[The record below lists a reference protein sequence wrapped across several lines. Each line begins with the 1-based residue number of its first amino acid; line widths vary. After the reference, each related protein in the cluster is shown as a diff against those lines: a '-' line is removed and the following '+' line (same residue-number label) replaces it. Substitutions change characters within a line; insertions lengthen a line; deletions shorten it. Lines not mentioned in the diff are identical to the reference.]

1 MITRGFIKQCIA
13 TSPYQSPS
21 QHLQLSDTPPLD
33 PVRCSCAAAGSW
45 VHTAFAH
52 SYCTSHGPSAVHP
65 QYTDP
70 RRRTS
75 SVHVAHSSEYGSM
88 PRAVHPQY
96 AYSLYSG
103 SMLRFHLVSYS
114 SSSTSAWLLPV
125 SAITSSRFRKGACR
139 KGGRGWGEGGR
150 GGQHQQPGLT
160 ASAWGSRSHI
170 LSLPPARIAVQPG
183 LSFFLLPCP
192 YFPLTLPP
200 PLYHP
205 YGYMINPSPPSSHL
219 VHAPP
224 L

>member
-1 MITRGFIKQCIA
+1 MFMCGRR
-13 TSPYQSPS
+13 
-21 QHLQLSDTPPLD
+21 QLGAYSICTLLLH
-33 PVRCSCAAAGSW
+33 VARTRCSVRS
-45 VHTAFAH
+45 
-52 SYCTSHGPSAVHP
+52 
-65 QYTDP
+65 QYTNP

-75 SVHVAHSSEYGSM
+75 SVHGSPLQYILSTRISPAVHPRYTDPSCRTSSVHVVHSSEYGCM

-103 SMLRFHLVSYS
+103 SMLRCHLVSYS

-160 ASAWGSRSHI
+160 ASAWGSRTQLLI
-170 LSLPPARIAVQPG
+170 RPPAHIAVQPG
-183 LSFFLLPCP
+183 LSFILLPCP

-200 PLYHP
+200 PLVSR
-205 YGYMINPSPPSSHL
+205 SPISL
-219 VHAPP
+219 
-224 L
+224 